1 MKYFYCKNSII
12 GMLELVPSSYYAMQ
26 RVVAKIACRPNQPS
40 VDTGNSGEFHDDVK
54 CLMMLFL

>member
-1 MKYFYCKNSII
+1 
-12 GMLELVPSSYYAMQ
+12 MLELVPSSLNAMQ
-26 RVVAKIACRPNQPS
+26 RAVAKIACRPNQPL